1 MLFPANKGPDLND
14 AGKMH
19 GVKRADGA
27 TSDDANSLHIRAALH
42 PFLYLDQFIRLI
54 DFLRHNRAVQGI
66 CVVEGIAYDNSAGK
80 ESVLQRGGER
90 MNGRGT
96 AFSHSL
102 CATVTVRRRRLD
114 MSVFHGGHVHGSHWR
129 AEDERGGAQMAN
141 RGAHPRFPE
150 WGTDAG

>member
-14 AGKMH
+14 ARKMH

-66 CVVEGIAYDNSAGK
+66 CVVEGIAYDTPAGK
-80 ESVLQRGGER
+80 ESIWKSSGNR
-90 MNGRGT
+90 MSRRGT
-96 AFSHSL
+96 ACSHAL
-102 CATVTVRRRRLD
+102 CPTV
-114 MSVFHGGHVHGSHWR
+114 
-129 AEDERGGAQMAN
+129 
-141 RGAHPRFPE
+141 P
-150 WGTDAG
+150 